1 MKHTLTVQEEY
12 KDLRLDVYLANAMPQ
27 VPSRMFIKKMIEAG
41 QVCVNGRQEKTKYK
55 VAAGDKIEA
64 DVNEEDWAPKDILAE
79 KMELDIFYE
88 DEDLVVINK
97 PEGLTVHPASGSQ
110 SGTLVNGLMY
120 HYQELSDINGPVRPG
135 IVHRLDRDTSGLI
148 LIAKTNVAHARL
160 GRQFEKH
167 TIIKRYVARVQ
178 GRVQFDQ
185 GVIEVPLEQHK
196 KYHDQRQ
203 VAREGEGKEAS
214 TLYQVLKRF
223 SKSTLVALFPQTG
236 RTHQLRVHM
245 KHLGHPILGDE
256 KYGQKISFPRLALHA
271 QAIAFMHPITKQYIE
286 FSCPTPSEFLRDDLS
301 F

>member
-1 MKHTLTVQEEY
+1 MKQSFVVAQEY
-12 KDLRLDVYLANAMPQ
+12 RDLRLDVYLANAIPQ
-27 VPSRMFIKKMIEAG
+27 VPSRMFIKKIVEAG
-41 QVCVNGRQEKTKYK
+41 QVTVNDRLEKVKYK
-55 VAAGDKIEA
+55 VNAGDRIEV
-64 DVNEEDWAPKDILAE
+64 DIDEEAFAPKDIPAE

-88 DEDLVVINK
+88 DDDLVVINK

-110 SGTLVNGLMY
+110 SGTLVNGLM
-120 HYQELSDINGPVRPG
+120 HRYQEELSDINGPVRPG

-167 TIIKRYVARVQ
+167 TVIKRYVARVQ
-178 GRVQFDQ
+178 GKVQFDQ
-185 GVIEVPLEQHK
+185 GVIDVPLERHK

-203 VAREGEGKEAS
+203 IAKAGDGKEAV

-256 KYGQKISFPRLALHA
+256 KYGRRESFARLALHA
-271 QAIAFMHPITKQYIE
+271 QSIGFIHPITKAPIE
-286 FSCPTPSEFLRDDLS
+286 FSCPTPKEFFKED
-301 F
+301 

>member
-1 MKHTLTVQEEY
+1 MKQTHTVQEEY
-12 KDLRLDVYLANAMPQ
+12 KDLRLDVYLSNAIPE

-41 QVCVNGRQEKTKYK
+41 QVMVNGKQTKVKYK
-55 VAAGDKIEA
+55 VAAGDIIET
-64 DVNEEDWAPKDILAE
+64 DVNEEDFAPKDILAE

-88 DEDLVVINK
+88 DDDLVVINK

-120 HYQELSDINGPVRPG
+120 RYQELSDVNGPVRPG

-185 GVIEVPLEQHK
+185 GVIDVPLEQHK

-203 VAREGEGKEAS
+203 VANEGEGKSAT
-214 TLYQVLKRF
+214 TLYEVLKRF
-223 SKSTLVALFPQTG
+223 PKSTLMALYPQTG

-271 QAIAFMHPITKQYIE
+271 QSIGFMHPITKAFVE
-286 FSCPTPSEFLRDDLS
+286 FSCPTPPEFLNDGP
-301 F
+301 

>member
-1 MKHTLTVQEEY
+1 MKHTHTVQEEF
-12 KDLRLDVYLANAMPQ
+12 KDLRLDVYLANAMPE

-41 QVCVNGRQEKTKYK
+41 QVTVNGRQEKNKYR
-55 VAAGDKIEA
+55 VAAGDLIEA
-64 DVNEEDWAPKDILAE
+64 DVDEEAWAPKDILAE

-88 DEDLVVINK
+88 DDDLVVINK

-120 HYQELSDINGPVRPG
+120 RYQELSDVNGPVRPG

-167 TIIKRYVARVQ
+167 TIMKRYVARVQ
-178 GRVQFDQ
+178 GKVQFDQ
-185 GVIEVPLEQHK
+185 GVIDVPLEQHK

-203 VAREGEGKEAS
+203 VAREGEGKSAI
-214 TLYQVLKRF
+214 TLYQVLQRF
-223 SKSTLVALFPQTG
+223 PKSTLVALFPETG

-271 QAIAFMHPITKQYIE
+271 QSIAFTHPMTKEYIE
-286 FSCPTPSEFLRDDLS
+286 FSCPIPQEFLRDDL
-301 F
+301 

>member
-1 MKHTLTVQEEY
+1 MKQTHTVPEEY
-12 KDLRLDVYLANAMPQ
+12 KDLRLDVYLANAMPE
-27 VPSRMFIKKMIEAG
+27 VPSRMYIKKMIEAG
-41 QVCVNGRQEKTKYK
+41 HVMVNGRQEKVKYK
-55 VAAGDKIEA
+55 VAAGDHIEA
-64 DVNEEDWAPKDILAE
+64 DINEEDFAPKDILAE
-79 KMELDIFYE
+79 KMDLDVFYE

-120 HYQELSDINGPVRPG
+120 RYQELSDVNGPVRPG

-178 GRVQFDQ
+178 GKVQFDQ
-185 GVIEVPLEQHK
+185 GVIDVPLEQHK
-196 KYHDQRQ
+196 KYHDHRQ
-203 VAREGEGKEAS
+203 VAREGTGKSAI

-223 SKSTLVALFPQTG
+223 PKSTLIALYPQTG

-245 KHLGHPILGDE
+245 KHLGHPILGDD
-256 KYGQKISFPRLALHA
+256 KYGRKESFPRLALHA
-271 QAIAFMHPITKQYIE
+271 QSIGFTHPITKAYIE
-286 FSCPTPSEFLRDDLS
+286 FSCPTPEEFLREDS
-301 F
+301 